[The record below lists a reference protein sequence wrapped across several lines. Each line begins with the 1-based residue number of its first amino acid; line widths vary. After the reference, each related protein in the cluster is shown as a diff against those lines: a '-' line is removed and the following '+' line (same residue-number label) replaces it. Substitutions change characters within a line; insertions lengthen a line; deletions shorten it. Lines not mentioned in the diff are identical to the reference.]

1 MANNIQPIWKDYYV
15 TFLTEDSP
23 VNYSI
28 RINGEPIFYGKAWCP
43 PSTSKQTYTTKI
55 NTICENYLKNEIDGF
70 ENITTVSKG
79 IVHFDAIKTFQII
92 NDDTLNVIDEVTFV
106 YDYSY
111 DDTIRYN
118 MQSVLMNK
126 PVNNRI
132 KEGMYTFQTN
142 CQNESV
148 YTLISKTKPLI
159 NYYTINDCKSKW
171 ALYYLNRYGGWDC
184 LLIEGYVS
192 KTDSYQRKTLKND
205 YDNNTLEFGDRI
217 YMTDISES
225 YEINTGWLNEK
236 ESEILA
242 FNLLP
247 SPTAYLHDLEKD
259 KLIPVNIN
267 DAEVMYKNRNNTGR
281 KLLSYT
287 INVTNA
293 QKKHNMN

>member
-1 MANNIQPIWKDYYV
+1 MTSIQPIWKDYYV

-43 PSTSKQTYTTKI
+43 PSTSTQTYTTKI
-55 NTICENYLKNEIDGF
+55 NTICENYLKNELKGF
-70 ENITTVSKG
+70 ENITTGSRG
-79 IVHFDAIKTFQII
+79 IIHTDAIKKFEII
-92 NDDTLNVIDEVTFV
+92 NDDTLQTIDEVFFV
-106 YDYSY
+106 YDWSY
-111 DDTIRYN
+111 DNTVRYN
-118 MQSVLMNK
+118 GVSALMNRPINDK
-126 PVNNRI
+126 G
-132 KEGMYTFQTN
+132 KDGMFFFQTN
-142 CQNESV
+142 CQNNSV
-148 YTLISKTKPLI
+148 YTLVSRTPLL
-159 NYYTINDCKSKW
+159 NYYLTDDCKSKW
-171 ALYYLNRYGGWDC
+171 ALYYLNRYGGWDAF
-184 LLIEGYVS
+184 LIEGYVS
-192 KTDSYQRKTLKND
+192 RTDSYQRKILKND

-247 SPTAYLHDLEKD
+247 STTAYLHDLEKD